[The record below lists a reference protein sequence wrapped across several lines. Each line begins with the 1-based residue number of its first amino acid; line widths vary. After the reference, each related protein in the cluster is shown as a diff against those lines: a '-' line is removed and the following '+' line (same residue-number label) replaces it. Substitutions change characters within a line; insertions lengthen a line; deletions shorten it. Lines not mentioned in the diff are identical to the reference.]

1 MALAQIFGDRAKRV
15 PVSST
20 KSMIGHATVA
30 AGAIEAIVMALTLTT
45 GTVHP
50 TINQDRQDPNCD
62 LDYVPNHARRVNVG
76 IAVSNSFAFGGQTA
90 SLVLR
95 RYEG

>member
-1 MALAQIFGDRAKRV
+1 
-15 PVSST
+15 
-20 KSMIGHATVA
+20 
-30 AGAIEAIVMALTLTT
+30 MALTLTT

-50 TINQDRQDPNCD
+50 TINQDRPDPTCD

-95 RYEG
+95 RYEE